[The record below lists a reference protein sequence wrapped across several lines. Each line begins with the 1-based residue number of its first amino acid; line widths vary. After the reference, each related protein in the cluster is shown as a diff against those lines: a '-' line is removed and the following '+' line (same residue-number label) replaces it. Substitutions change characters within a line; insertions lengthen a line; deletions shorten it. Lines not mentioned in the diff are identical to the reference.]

1 MHFVQKTMTAL
12 LNYSQGALSAKM
24 AEPYKILK
32 PIPVIDIPYHMLRKG
47 KKNLWRNLYPWT
59 VARQPTFNEISQSS
73 SCKSWGPESPICP
86 HKAFPSVWQDGERL
100 GDWRRAAWIR
110 IEHWYCHHAVNT
122 STSRTL
128 HHCTFFI
135 QSDTQRAACVPR
147 LVLKSPEEPSKKARQ
162 HQIEAV
168 RLPAFKK
175 NFFRID
181 QICLVY
187 FFPTAFSEDTRGEE
201 T

>member
-47 KKNLWRNLYPWT
+47 EKNLWRNLYPWT

-128 HHCTFFI
+128 HHCTFFYSI
-135 QSDTQRAACVPR
+135 RYAACSLCAAP
-147 LVLKSPEEPSKKARQ
+147 SPEKPRRAEQESA
-162 HQIEAV
+162 
-168 RLPAFKK
+168 
-175 NFFRID
+175 
-181 QICLVY
+181 
-187 FFPTAFSEDTRGEE
+187 TAPDRGSSSACI
-201 T
+201 